1 MSEQVPQGS
10 LSARIAEEVRVA
22 LARQR
27 KTQRALAD
35 DLGVS
40 VMWVNDRVNCV
51 KDIGLND
58 LEKIAKAL
66 NVPLAELVPADI
78 FTSGAVVSAA

>member
-1 MSEQVPQGS
+1 MSEQVPEGS
-10 LSARIAEEVRVA
+10 LSARVAEEVRVA

-40 VMWVNDRVNCV
+40 IMWVNDRVNCV
-51 KDIGLND
+51 KEIGLN
-58 LEKIAKAL
+58 EIERIAGAL
-66 NVPLAELVPADI
+66 KVPVAELVPADAL
-78 FTSGAVVSAA
+78 SEPAEVGAA

>member
-1 MSEQVPQGS
+1 MSEQVPEGS

-51 KDIGLND
+51 KDISLND

-66 NVPLAELVPADI
+66 NVALADLIPADVVAVA
-78 FTSGAVVSAA
+78 GAA

>member
-1 MSEQVPQGS
+1 MSEQVPDGS
-10 LSARIAEEVRVA
+10 LSARVAEEVRVA

-40 VMWVNDRVNCV
+40 IMWVNDRVNCV
-51 KDIGLND
+51 KEIGLNEIERIAGALD
-58 LEKIAKAL
+58 LR
-66 NVPLAELVPADI
+66 VAELVPSDALIGGSVD
-78 FTSGAVVSAA
+78 GAA